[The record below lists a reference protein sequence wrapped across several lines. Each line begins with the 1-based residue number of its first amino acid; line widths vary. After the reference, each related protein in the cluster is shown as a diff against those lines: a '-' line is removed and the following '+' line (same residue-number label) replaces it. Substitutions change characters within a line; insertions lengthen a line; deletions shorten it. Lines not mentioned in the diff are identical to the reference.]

1 MFTVDPRERRGERR
15 GERRAAVLAVPSA
28 IGSAQ
33 AVRDRARGEVRVLTG
48 RIGPDA
54 ATELTAFVRD
64 GGCVLMAPEP
74 GDAVAADLAGLRVSA
89 ELPHAEWFVTLAERP
104 EAARLEREVPVS
116 SRLRTLEVAAPDT
129 TVVATTSVRFQH
141 LTTMTVRTLG
151 EGRIVSSGVA
161 DLDALQAHG
170 TLGRFVARLL
180 RPTPAAD
187 SRTLGVGIVGYGPF
201 GGMGYMHGLAST
213 ETDGLQLV
221 AAADSAVDRIAAA
234 RVDFPDL
241 NAHDSATSLAADAAV
256 DIAVIA
262 TPPKFH
268 AELALEL
275 LRAGKHVVLEKPM
288 CLQRDDADRII
299 ATAHEHGR
307 TVTVHQSRRWDTD
320 FLAVRRLVDA
330 GVLGDVFNIE
340 TFVGGFDHPCRAWH
354 SEESVSGGAVYDWGS
369 HHVDWITLLHGG
381 APSRV
386 LCTTHSRVWQDTTNV
401 DQLSLWMQWDDG
413 REATF
418 RQSDVCAIRRP
429 KFHIQGTVGTLEGH
443 YRPLRTET
451 VVAGRGYVEHTSHHA
466 EAPVD
471 LRVVRY
477 DGDHGTVESTVRPAP
492 HPGWAFHRNLA
503 DHLLLGEQLAVPPE
517 ESRDVVAVLE
527 AAQRSGA
534 QGGAL
539 IEL

>member
-1 MFTVDPRERRGERR
+1 MFIVDPRERRGERR
-15 GERRAAVLAVPSA
+15 AGGLTAPTMNDSLANV
-28 IGSAQ
+28 GDEAQ
-33 AVRDRARGEVRVLTG
+33 GQVRVITG
-48 RIGPDA
+48 RVGPETA
-54 ATELTAFVRD
+54 AHLLAFVRD
-64 GGCVLMAPEP
+64 GGSILIAPEP
-74 GDAVAADLAGLRVSA
+74 GDTAAAELAGLRVTT
-89 ELPHAEWFVTLAERP
+89 ELPHAEWFVTLVDRP
-104 EAARLEREVPVS
+104 EVARLDREVAVFT
-116 SRLRTLEVAAPDT
+116 RLRSFESTGPDT
-129 TVVATTSVRFQH
+129 TIVATTSVRFH
-141 LTTMTVRTLG
+141 HVPTMMVRTLG
-151 EGRIVSSGVA
+151 AGRVVSSGVA
-161 DLDALQAHG
+161 DLDALQAHA

-180 RPTPAAD
+180 RPGFVAQT
-187 SRTLGVGIVGYGPF
+187 RTLGVGIVGYGPF
-201 GGMGYMHGLAST
+201 GGMGYMHGLACT
-213 ETDGLQLV
+213 ETDGLRLV
-221 AAADSAVDRIAAA
+221 AAADSAADRIAAA

-241 NAHDSATSLAADAAV
+241 NAHDSAASLAADETV
-256 DIAVIA
+256 DVAVIA

-268 AELALEL
+268 AGLALEL

-288 CLQRDDADRII
+288 CLQREDADLII
-299 ATAHEHGR
+299 AIAREHER

-320 FLAVRRLVDA
+320 FLAVRRLVEDA
-330 GVLGDVFNIE
+330 VLGDVFNIE

-354 SEESVSGGAVYDWGS
+354 SEESISGGAVYDWGS
-369 HHVDWITLLHGG
+369 HHVDWITLLHGS
-381 APSRV
+381 APNRV
-386 LCTTHSRVWQDTTNV
+386 LCTTHSRVWQDTSNV

-471 LRVVRY
+471 LRVARY
-477 DGDHGTVESTVRPAP
+477 NGDHGTVESIVRPAP
-492 HPGWAFHRNLA
+492 HPGWGFHRNLA
-503 DHLLLGEQLAVPPE
+503 DHLLLGEELAVRPE

-534 QGGAL
+534 EGGTL